1 MKRLI
6 VYDLDGTLVD
16 TSRDI
21 TQAVNYMLAQL
32 DGRLLSVDE
41 VRRYVGRG
49 MRDLV
54 ASSLQRDDPM
64 LVDEAERM
72 FAAYY
77 AEHLADFSALYPGA
91 QDTLDFFH
99 PRPQAV
105 LTNKP
110 NPFSRQLLTSLGVLE
125 YFTDIV
131 AGEHPYPRKPDPTGA
146 RALMDAVGA
155 APEETLLIGD
165 SPVDI
170 ETGRNAGIHTIVMTH
185 GFVSAPELRAARPDD
200 VVDSFETLL
209 ALVKARGW

>member
-6 VYDLDGTLVD
+6 LYDLDGTLVD

-21 TQAVNYMLAQL
+21 TQAVNYMVAQL
-32 DGRLLSVDE
+32 GGVPLSLDE

-49 MRDLV
+49 MHELV
-54 ASSLQRDDPM
+54 ASALKRDDPL
-64 LVDEAERM
+64 LVDEAERL
-72 FAAYY
+72 FATYY
-77 AEHLADFSALYPGA
+77 AEHLADSSALYPGA

-99 PRPQAV
+99 PRPQAI

-131 AGEHPYPRKPDPTGA
+131 AGEDLYPRKPDPTGA
-146 RALMDAVGA
+146 QALMAAVGA
-155 APEETLLIGD
+155 QPHETLLIGD

-185 GFVSAPELRAARPDD
+185 GFVSASELHAAQPDD
-200 VVDSFETLL
+200 VVDNFEALL

>member
-6 VYDLDGTLVD
+6 LYDLDGTLVD

-21 TQAVNYMLAQL
+21 TDAVNYMLAQL
-32 DGRLLSVDE
+32 GGRLLSIEE

-54 ASSLQRDDPM
+54 ASSLQRDDPQ
-64 LVDEAERM
+64 VVHEAERL
-72 FAAYY
+72 FAGYY
-77 AEHLADFSALYPGA
+77 TEHLADFSALYPGA
-91 QDTLDFFH
+91 QAALDFFH

-110 NPFSRQLLTSLGVLE
+110 NPFSRQLLTSLGVLD

-155 APEETLLIGD
+155 SPNETLFIGD

-170 ETGRNAGIHTIVMTH
+170 ETGRNAGMHTIVMTH
-185 GFVSAPELRAARPDD
+185 GFVSASELRASQPDD
-200 VVDSFETLL
+200 VVDSFEALL